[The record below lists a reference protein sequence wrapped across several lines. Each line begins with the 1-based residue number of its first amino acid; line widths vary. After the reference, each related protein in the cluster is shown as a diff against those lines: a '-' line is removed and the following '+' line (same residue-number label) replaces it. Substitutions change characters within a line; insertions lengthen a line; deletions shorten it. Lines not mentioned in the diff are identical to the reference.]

1 MEPLVALGL
10 ANNVVQ
16 FFDFGSKLCARIKE
30 FSSTAGKA
38 PGEIGELAD
47 RLSLTL
53 SPLKTLDQEGLKTV
67 ESDQKT
73 LEACTNHVEELDN
86 MLAKFT
92 VTQTKEGIS
101 QWQKGAKKVERSWK
115 AFKSLRGD
123 DKIEDFQKNLDRLLS
138 LVSLQL

>member
-1 MEPLVALGL
+1 MSVIEPPIALGL
-10 ANNVVQ
+10 ASNVVQ

-53 SPLKTLDQEGLKTV
+53 STLETLDQEGFKAV
-67 ESDQKT
+67 ESNQKT
-73 LEACTNHVEELDN
+73 LEACTNHVEELHN
-86 MLAKFT
+86 MLAKLT
-92 VTQTKEGIS
+92 VTQTKERIS

-115 AFKSLRGD
+115 AFKSPSRGR
-123 DKIEDFQKNLDRLLS
+123 QDRRLS
-138 LVSLQL
+138 KELG